1 MILKLIGLFG
11 FFDKKSKIKLL
22 LTQIIVLISSIFELL
37 TIFSIGPLVQ
47 LLSNPDIIF
56 DKESFISKVYF
67 FLNFNSFET
76 FLIFLVAIIFIF
88 LFISTVIL
96 SYTLYLLSMYSQTLG
111 NILRSSLFKF
121 YISQP
126 WIYHSRSN
134 TTEYIERVFFEAN
147 RVTINIIIPILL
159 TNSRLLTG
167 LLVVIALT
175 IYNPVASLIC
185 FVLFGIL
192 YTTIFKF
199 VKSKITL
206 HGANQSKR
214 MAEMYRVMNES
225 FVGIKEAII
234 YGNQKKY
241 FEQFQYSGMRYSD
254 SAGKVSFLANAPRYT
269 LEFFAFSIIIFFVV
283 LLVFSGK
290 SNFNDTLPVLAVYIF
305 AGYKLLPI
313 FQFIYSSFVQIRGH
327 FPAYEKIEKELLK
340 SKKYSMIEKSHDMY
354 DKNFNAIDEINFN
367 KVSFSYNE
375 LDKKTA
381 VQNLDL
387 NIKKIH

>member
-1 MILKLIGLFG
+1 
-11 FFDKKSKIKLL
+11 
-22 LTQIIVLISSIFELL
+22 
-37 TIFSIGPLVQ
+37 
-47 LLSNPDIIF
+47 
-56 DKESFISKVYF
+56 
-67 FLNFNSFET
+67 
-76 FLIFLVAIIFIF
+76 
-88 LFISTVIL
+88 
-96 SYTLYLLSMYSQTLG
+96 
-111 NILRSSLFKF
+111 
-121 YISQP
+121 
-126 WIYHSRSN
+126 
-134 TTEYIERVFFEAN
+134 
-147 RVTINIIIPILL
+147 
-159 TNSRLLTG
+159 
-167 LLVVIALT
+167 
-175 IYNPVASLIC
+175 
-185 FVLFGIL
+185 
-192 YTTIFKF
+192 
-199 VKSKITL
+199 
-206 HGANQSKR
+206 